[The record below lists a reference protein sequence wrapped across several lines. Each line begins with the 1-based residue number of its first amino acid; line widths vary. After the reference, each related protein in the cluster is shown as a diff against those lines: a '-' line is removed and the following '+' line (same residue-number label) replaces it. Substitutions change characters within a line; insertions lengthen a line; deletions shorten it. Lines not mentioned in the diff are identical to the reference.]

1 MAKLQFTVVLLG
13 NSDFREIFEVFNIWE
28 IRNSDSVIF
37 RLSQGAKYFVP
48 SDYGM

>member
-13 NSDFREIFEVFNIWE
+13 NSDFREIFEVLYLGDKKQC
-28 IRNSDSVIF
+28 DSMIV
-37 RLSQGAKYFVP
+37 RSSQGAKYFVP

>member
-1 MAKLQFTVVLLG
+1 MAKLRFTVVLLG
-13 NSDFREIFEVFNIWE
+13 NSDLEKYLRFLHLGDKKQC
-28 IRNSDSVIF
+28 DSVIF